1 MEQTTSQI
9 KNAISA
15 LSKKDVAEMV
25 RKRNPETNADEIRIF
40 ILAVLVIAT
49 VFCGYTGY
57 LFYKET
63 FGQSFSPTTA
73 FLFAIALAA
82 VVEVSK
88 VMLGTR
94 VLMAFVF
101 GWVNGGWWNTGL
113 YIFATALFFGAFYWS
128 VQISTDGMQ
137 LLTRNR
143 SAERDTSA
151 MAPVIAA
158 ATRDIDAQI
167 AAAQNIQAQA
177 MGNKWK
183 GTTTWESQKTATQQG
198 KTIAS
203 LQAQRATIIERASDE
218 YNRKQGA
225 KSQRLDLFADWVRKY
240 GGFSELACALALL
253 ALAMNDRRIV
263 EANMKRST
271 PEPEAQQGP
280 TFQASPT
287 RVNGFYPQF
296 SNQDST
302 GGPRNQVTY
311 FNRSGDGNV
320 ISAPVKNQARPSAQP
335 DGPKA

>member
-9 KNAISA
+9 KSVISS
-15 LSKKDVAEMV
+15 LSTKDVAEMV
-25 RKRNPETNADEIRIF
+25 RNLNPETNADKARIF
-40 ILAVLVIAT
+40 ILAVLLIAT

-63 FGQSFSPTTA
+63 FGQSFDP
-73 FLFAIALAA
+73 FAASIFALSLAA
-82 VVEVSK
+82 VVEVSV
-88 VMLGTR
+88 VMLGTI
-94 VLMAFVF
+94 VLRAFVF
-101 GWVNGGWWNTGL
+101 GWINGGWWNTGL
-113 YIFATALFFGAFYWS
+113 WIFATALFVGAFYWS

-143 SAERDTSA
+143 SAERDTA
-151 MAPVIAA
+151 IMAPVIAA

-167 AAAQNIQAQA
+167 AAAQQIQAQA
-177 MGNKWK
+177 MRNKWK

-203 LQAQRATIIERASDE
+203 LQAQRATIVERASAE
-218 YNRKQGA
+218 YSRKQGA
-225 KSQRLDLFADWVRKY
+225 KVQRLDLFADWVRRY
-240 GGFSELACALALL
+240 GGFAEVAIILAQL

-271 PEPEAQQGP
+271 SEQEAQQGP
-280 TFQASPT
+280 TFQAAPT
-287 RVNGFYPQF
+287 RVNGFYPKF

-302 GGPRNQVTY
+302 VGPRNQVTY
-311 FNRSGDGNV
+311 FNRSGDGSV